1 MHDLDSHAVPQTG
14 QQFLDS
20 LNDGRE
26 VWIYGEKVRDVTAHP
41 AFRNAARSLS
51 ALYDAMHDP
60 AMQQRLLVPTD
71 TGNGGVTHAAFR
83 TEALART
90 EAHRAI
96 NRLRID
102 SHNLWI
108 SD

>member
-1 MHDLDSHAVPQTG
+1 VL
-14 QQFLDS
+14 L
-20 LNDGRE
+20 
-26 VWIYGEKVRDVTAHP
+26 GE
-41 AFRNAARSLS
+41 
-51 ALYDAMHDP
+51 
-60 AMQQRLLVPTD
+60 RL
-71 TGNGGVTHAAFR
+71 THAAFR

-108 SD
+108 SE